1 MAYAPVRQG
10 GNAMSDHKQ
19 PEYTPSGRTP
29 LAMRDGKM
37 IRFLRS
43 LFQADAA
50 RGRDIYGGGDVRYGS
65 GPGHVESGPA
75 DPRHRD
81 E

>member
-1 MAYAPVRQG
+1 
-10 GNAMSDHKQ
+10 
-19 PEYTPSGRTP
+19 
-29 LAMRDGKM
+29 MRNGTI

-50 RGRDIYGGGDVRYGS
+50 RGRDIYGGGDVQFGS